1 MTDFTTEAEFLAQ
14 HNVRDLDIPIT
25 LVDTTIFTVINQTL
39 HVLLAKRAQFPAK
52 GKWSLP
58 GGFIDLS
65 QDAVLADTAR
75 RKLREKTG
83 IEAPYLEQVGT
94 VGSADRDPRGWSI
107 TITYFALLSHDSVT
121 INPGASS
128 EIVQWVPLTEA
139 ENMALAFD
147 HNLLLQQCIDRLRN
161 KVRYTA
167 LPVNLMPE
175 SFTLT
180 ELQTVFEIIL
190 GQPIA
195 KKAFRRRLL
204 DANILAET
212 GDSRTGSNRP
222 AKLYRALPEAS
233 THFFVRGIEGPRG
246 DKSDPLPSSPLEPN
260 LVQNNSV
267 ESNAVENNTFENIP
281 DQHPG
286 TTS

>member
-1 MTDFTTEAEFLAQ
+1 MTEYTTEAEFLAQ
-14 HNVRDLDIPIT
+14 YNVRDFEVPLT
-25 LVDTTIFTVINQTL
+25 SVDTTIFTVVDQTL
-39 HVLLAKRAQFPAK
+39 QVLLAKRAQFPAK

-65 QDAVLADTAR
+65 QDTVIADTAR

-83 IEAPYLEQVGT
+83 IDTPYLEQVGT

-107 TITYFALLSHDSVT
+107 TVAYFALLSHDSVT
-121 INPGASS
+121 INPDQSS
-128 EIVQWVPLTEA
+128 EIVQWVPLEEA
-139 ENMALAFD
+139 KNTALAFD
-147 HNLLLQQCIDRLRN
+147 HSILLRKCIERLRN

-167 LPVNLMPE
+167 LPVNLMPA

-212 GDSRTGSNRP
+212 GEIRTGSNRP

-233 THFFVRGIEGPRG
+233 THFFVRGIEGPRA
-246 DKSDPLPSSPLEPN
+246 DKS
-260 LVQNNSV
+260 VQPV
-267 ESNAVENNTFENIP
+267 EAEQPE
-281 DQHPG
+281 
-286 TTS
+286 